1 MEFIHLVELARQN
14 YSLLA
19 PVKPS
24 STIGAIALF
33 ICELL
38 SISLPL
44 SQFHSKV
51 QADLF
56 RFIVAK
62 NYSPLPLL
70 WHSVKLNNH
79 RGPLLNLHAS
89 LFLVIRV
96 GELKPN
102 AAKCFC
108 PIDLQFQFS
117 WSEEIVQSSV
127 FCRVRECEFV
137 GAFRTILNF
146 SSRECDLFESATWSS
161 QVH

>member
-1 MEFIHLVELARQN
+1 MSLGTACRIPTKRRRQWHMELIHLVELGRQN

-51 QADLF
+51 ADLF

-117 WSEEIVQSSV
+117 WSKEIVQSSV
-127 FCRVRECEFV
+127 FCRVREFANSLE
-137 GAFRTILNF
+137 
-146 SSRECDLFESATWSS
+146 LFA
-161 QVH
+161 QF